1 MYKMYH
7 YRANIAKESS
17 LYGVTMHLK
26 RSMTITTHLN
36 QVSGFIQKDELLKI
50 QDEIGKVAEV
60 TSFSVVD
67 SCDYFELRR
76 VGL

>member
-1 MYKMYH
+1 MYH

-67 SCDYFELRR
+67 SCDYFELRC

>member
-1 MYKMYH
+1 MYH

>member
-1 MYKMYH
+1 
-7 YRANIAKESS
+7 
-17 LYGVTMHLK
+17 MHLK

-67 SCDYFELRR
+67 SCDYFELRC